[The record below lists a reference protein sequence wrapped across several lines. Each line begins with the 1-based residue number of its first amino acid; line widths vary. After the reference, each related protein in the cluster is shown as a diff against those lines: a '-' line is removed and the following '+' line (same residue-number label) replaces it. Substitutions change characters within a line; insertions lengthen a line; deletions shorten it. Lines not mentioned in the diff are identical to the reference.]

1 MTIKEIPQ
9 SFLYTC
15 DGCGKEENLKTRSRP
30 KYWVEIKI
38 LADAY
43 DYQGAAVADASSHR
57 LLCATC
63 YESFGKA
70 INETFRLLKASK

>member
-1 MTIKEIPQ
+1 MTMKEIPQ

-15 DGCGKEENLKTRSRP
+15 DGCGKEENLKTRTRP
-30 KYWVEIKI
+30 RRWVELNI

-57 LLCATC
+57 ILCEKC
-63 YESFGKA
+63 YEFLGRA
-70 INETFRLLKASK
+70 INEAFRLLKTSK